1 MAEAEGSRL
10 ESLRKQV
17 AKSRAL
23 KAAGTVFEVAD
34 DPLAKGQKVI
44 TARQGGRVIGEMTL
58 YGPSDKTNFKGARE
72 IKQVWTS
79 PDVQRQGVATSLFTE
94 AKKLGLRPAHSAQL
108 TEEGA
113 KFAKAVEG
121 PKAPL
126 RPWQQQAMKSEAVGK
141 QETKKITKQSGRQR
155 AVEIAKLRASGR
167 GAQVATPEARRSVS
181 LPRGLPAVGNTL
193 GIIGFLPTLAEGG
206 RIMSG
211 RTTKAERDRFRG

>member
-1 MAEAEGSRL
+1 MAEESRAER
-10 ESLRKQV
+10 LRKQV

-23 KAAGTVFEVAD
+23 KAQGTVFSVAD

-44 TARQGGRVIGEMTL
+44 TARQGGKVIGEMTL

-79 PDVQRQGVATSLFTE
+79 PDAQRKGVATSLFTE

-113 KFAKAVEG
+113 KFAKAVDG
-121 PKAPL
+121 PKAPP
-126 RPWQQQAMKSEAVGK
+126 RPWQQQAMKSQAIDK
-141 QETKKITKQSGRQR
+141 QETKKVTRQSGRQR

-167 GAQVATPEARRSVS
+167 GAEVATPAARKSVPI
-181 LPRGLPAVGNTL
+181 PRGLPALGNTL
-193 GIIGFLPTLAEGG
+193 GIAGFLPMLAEGG

-211 RTTKAERDRFRG
+211 RTTRAERDRFRG